1 MNMGL
6 FLRRGFPISITTL
19 CLVLFSLPVA
29 AATQNQTV
37 CLQCH
42 GSQTGRGGAVVK
54 PWQESIHAENG
65 TSCQDCHG
73 GDPKDAVNA
82 MNPARGFLGV
92 PKEIEIPSFCGRC
105 HIGIRDDYL
114 QSAHGKAL
122 GHGGPTCVT
131 CHGSHDVKKATLDI
145 INEKNCSRCHTY
157 ARAAELKAAME
168 QTEKRIV
175 VIEERLKVYK
185 GEGVDTEAR
194 GKALFSA
201 RNRYHRL
208 FHEVNT
214 AKVKAESAQIITELD
229 KIQRD
234 FGNIESERQK
244 RKITGVAAVSGSLL
258 AALLFYLLRKT
269 YD

>member
-1 MNMGL
+1 MNMRL
-6 FLRRGFPISITTL
+6 FLRRGFPISFITL
-19 CLVLFSLPVA
+19 CLALFSLPVA
-29 AATQNQTV
+29 ATAQNQTV

-42 GSQTGRGGAVVK
+42 GSQTGRGGAAVK
-54 PWQESIHAENG
+54 PWQGSIHAENG
-65 TSCQDCHG
+65 TSCHDCHG

-105 HIGIRDDYL
+105 HIGIKDDYL

-122 GHGGPTCVT
+122 GKGGPTCVT

-168 QTEKRIV
+168 QTEKRIG

-185 GEGVDTEAR
+185 GEGVDTDAR
-194 GKALFSA
+194 EKALFSA

-214 AKVKAESAQIITELD
+214 AKVRAESAQIITELD

-244 RKITGVAAVSGSLL
+244 RKITGVVAVSGSLL
-258 AALLFYLLRKT
+258 AALVFYLLRKT